1 MRKIFRGAAALAT
14 TAAAVVAMS
23 GAAQARPA
31 AAAGDWAGCPSGAVC
46 IYPQGQD
53 PAQSPSNVYWSYGPH
68 NLSNQHGWHWVLNN
82 QTGGATAELCLNYG
96 GTNCNYTI
104 PAQGGVWA
112 DLEPVN
118 SIKLN
123 RP

>member
-1 MRKIFRGAAALAT
+1 MRKVFSGVAALV
-14 TAAAVVAMS
+14 TAAAATMALT
-23 GAAQARPA
+23 GTAEARPA
-31 AAAGDWAGCPSGAVC
+31 DDWAGCPSGYVC

-53 PAQSPSNVYWSYGPH
+53 PAQSPSNKYLTYGAH
-68 NLSNQHGWHWVLNN
+68 NLSNQVGWHWVLNN

-112 DLEPVN
+112 DLTPVN